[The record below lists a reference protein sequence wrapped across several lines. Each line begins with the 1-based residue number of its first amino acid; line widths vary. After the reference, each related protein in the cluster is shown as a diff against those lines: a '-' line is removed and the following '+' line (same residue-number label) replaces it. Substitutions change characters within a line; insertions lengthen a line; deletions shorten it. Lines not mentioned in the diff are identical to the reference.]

1 MFPTPVQKSS
11 TGIQFSY
18 NVMVPIALFIWLLPL
33 IAIFM
38 TSIRPE
44 SDITTGNVFG
54 WPTDFLLIE
63 NYAQVFRETKALS
76 YLLNSFYV
84 TIPTVILS
92 VSLACLA
99 GYALAIYKVP
109 LGGWNVAIPL
119 FMLFVAGNFV
129 PFQILMVPVREFSA
143 NIGVYNTVWALILF
157 HSAFQ
162 TGFCTLFM
170 RNFIKALPFE
180 LIESARI
187 EGVGEFKI
195 FWHIVLPLV
204 RPALAA
210 LSVLIFTFIWND
222 FFWATV
228 LTNGDDA
235 KPITAGM
242 ESLKGQY
249 LTRYSLYSAAALM
262 AAIPPVIMFF
272 IAQKHF
278 IAGLTLGATKG

>member
-1 MFPTPVQKSS
+1 MFPKPIEKSS
-11 TGIQFSY
+11 AGWRASY
-18 NVMVPIALFIWLLPL
+18 NVFVPIALFIWLLPL

-63 NYAQVFRETKALS
+63 NYAQVFRETKALT
-76 YLLNSFYV
+76 YLQNSFLV
-84 TIPTVILS
+84 AIPTVILS

-99 GYALAIYKVP
+99 GYALAIYRIP
-109 LGGWNVAIPL
+109 LGGRNIAIPL

-129 PFQILMVPVREFSA
+129 PFQILMVPVREFSE
-143 NIGVYNTVWALILF
+143 NIGVYNTVWALVLF

-195 FWHIVLPLV
+195 FWHVVLPLV

-210 LSVLIFTFIWND
+210 LAVLIFTFIWND

-228 LTNGDDA
+228 LTNGDEA

-272 IAQKHF
+272 LAQKHF